1 MRKIGSRKNAGQSL
15 VETAI
20 MTPILL
26 CLVLNS
32 INFAYFLLMA
42 MNLTAAPHHSGLYA
56 IQGSSAPS
64 GAALPAAGPTTTGS
78 ASAPASVSYLTY
90 QDLTGAINA
99 PGSVKVQVCSAV
111 LGTNGTGS
119 TQTAKCVNC
128 TTSASNCANGS
139 LAGQTPDSD
148 PEAPAFVLNRVD
160 VTYTFSPMIPGTIF
174 GVVLLP
180 TSACSL
186 SGGLMTCTIHR
197 QVSMRAM
204 GG

>member
-1 MRKIGSRKNAGQSL
+1 MRIRKNKSAGQSL

-32 INFAYFLLMA
+32 INFGYFLLLA
-42 MNLTAAPHHSGLYA
+42 MNLTAAPHHSALYA
-56 IQGSSAPS
+56 IQGSSTPS

-78 ASAPASVSYLTY
+78 ASAPAAVSYLTY

-99 PGSVKVQVCSAV
+99 PGTVKVQVCSAV
-111 LGTNGTGS
+111 LGTTGS
-119 TQTAKCVNC
+119 GSSQTANCVSC
-128 TTSASNCANGS
+128 TNSTSNCSSGS
-139 LAGQTPDSD
+139 FAGQTPDSD

-160 VTYTFSPMIPGTIF
+160 VSYTFSPMIPGTIF

-186 SGGLMTCTIHR
+186 SNGLITCTIHR
-197 QVSMRAM
+197 QVSMRSM
-204 GG
+204 GT